1 MRKTVTS
8 LLFLP
13 LLLLPTFPNT
23 SGETEKVCVVI
34 VFKGLPDAALI
45 HAHGGD
51 VKYQYNIIPGIAA
64 YLPVKAV
71 QALEK
76 NPAIDYIEYDVTFSL
91 NKKPAD
97 PGGNGKG
104 KQKVTVRLSADGPG
118 TTDPQPD
125 KYMVKIG
132 STFDAL
138 AIPDTDEI
146 FLHWLVTPEGYS
158 PYFVYDPSL
167 SVIINVNTEIVAFF
181 EPNEVPPPP
190 PPPPPPPSGQ
200 TLPWGVDRI
209 DAEKA
214 WNTATGMP
222 TWVAVLDTGIDRD
235 HPDLVDNIM
244 GGRNF
249 VPDFWLMP
257 PDPTKWDDDNGH
269 GTWVSG
275 IVAAMDNELG
285 VVGVAPEAYLFGVK
299 VLDSAGSGQLTDII
313 AGIDWCVQNGMD
325 VVSMSFG
332 GPYDMLS
339 LEQSVNNA
347 YAAGL
352 VIVAAAGNGGDGN
365 PNTDDV
371 AYPAKYYGAIA
382 VAATAPDDSSPTFSA
397 EGPDIELA
405 APGLAI
411 NSTALGGGYEV
422 HDGTSGACP
431 HVAGTV
437 ALLLSMPIPPE
448 LDSNLSGDWEPI
460 EVRLHLRSTA
470 DDLGAPGFDHHYG
483 YGLVDAE
490 EAVTGSES

>member
-1 MRKTVTS
+1 MRKTVMV
-8 LLFLP
+8 LP
-13 LLLLPTFPNT
+13 FMLLLLLPTFPLT

-34 VFKGLPDAALI
+34 VFNGLPDAALI
-45 HAHGGD
+45 HAHGGE
-51 VKYQYNIIPGIAA
+51 VKYQYNIIPGISA

-104 KQKVTVRLSADGPG
+104 KGKQKATVVLSTDGPG
-118 TTDPQPD
+118 TTDPTPGT
-125 KYMVKIG
+125 YMVKIG
-132 STFDAL
+132 RVFNAL
-138 AIPDTDEI
+138 AIPDTGAT

-158 PYFVYDPSL
+158 PYYVYDPNL
-167 SVIINVNTEIVAFF
+167 SAILDVNTAIVAFF
-181 EPNEVPPPP
+181 ELDDVP

-209 DAEKA
+209 DAEKT

-222 TWVAVLDTGIDRD
+222 TWVAILDTGIDRD
-235 HPDLVDNIM
+235 HPDLIGNII

-257 PDPTKWDDDNGH
+257 PDPTKWDDDHGH
-269 GTWVSG
+269 GTWCAG
-275 IVAAMDNELG
+275 IIAAMDNNFG

-325 VVSMSFG
+325 VISMSFAG
-332 GPYDMLS
+332 TSDMMS
-339 LEQSVNNA
+339 LEQAINNA

-352 VIVAAAGNGGDGN
+352 VIVAAAGNGGDGD

-397 EGPDIELA
+397 EGPDVELA
-405 APGLAI
+405 APGVAI
-411 NSTALGGGYEV
+411 NSTSLDGGYEV

-431 HVAGTV
+431 HVTGTA
-437 ALLLSMPIPPE
+437 ALLLSMSIPPE

-460 EVRLHLRSTA
+460 EVRLHLRNTA
-470 DDLGAPGFDHHYG
+470 DDLGASGFDYHFG

-490 EAVTGSES
+490 EAVMGSES